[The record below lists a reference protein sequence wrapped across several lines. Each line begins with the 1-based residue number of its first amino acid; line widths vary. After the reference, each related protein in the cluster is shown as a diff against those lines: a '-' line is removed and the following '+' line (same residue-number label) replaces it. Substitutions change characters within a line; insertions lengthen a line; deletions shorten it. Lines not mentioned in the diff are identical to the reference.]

1 MAGEQVLVVEDNE
14 LNMKLFRDVLL
25 ANGFRTLEATT
36 GAHAIEL
43 AAEYVPDLVLM
54 DIQLPDIDGVEALER
69 LRRDER
75 TAAVPVLAVTA
86 QAMHGDDERFL
97 AAGFDG
103 YVSKPVDVVE
113 LVRTVGEHCVAKRH
127 VDPCDRATRE
137 PAGT

>member
-25 ANGFRTLEATT
+25 ASGFRTLEATT

-43 AAEYVPDLVLM
+43 AAEHVPDLVLM

-75 TAAVPVLAVTA
+75 TIAVPVLAVTA
-86 QAMHGDDERFL
+86 QAMQGDDDRFI

-103 YVSKPVDVVE
+103 YISKPVDVVE
-113 LVRTVGEHCVAKRH
+113 LLRTIGEHCVARTA
-127 VDPCDRATRE
+127 R
-137 PAGT
+137 